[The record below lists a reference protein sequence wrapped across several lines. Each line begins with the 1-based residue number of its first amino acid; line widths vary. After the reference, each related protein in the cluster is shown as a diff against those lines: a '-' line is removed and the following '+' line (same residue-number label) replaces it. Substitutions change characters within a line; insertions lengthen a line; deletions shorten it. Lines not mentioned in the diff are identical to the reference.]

1 MRLLIPI
8 FIVLL
13 GMGSG
18 AFICLLF
25 KNISHGLKASAIAG
39 GFGAFVGLMMRDFLD
54 DVSGGLI
61 GGALLA
67 AIVGAIVVS
76 AVVNVA
82 MLISD
87 RRSS

>member
-18 AFICLLF
+18 ALVCLIF
-25 KNISHGLKASAIAG
+25 KNVSKGLKVSAIAG
-39 GFGAFVGLMMRDFLD
+39 GFGAFAGLMMRDLLD

-67 AIVGAIVVS
+67 AIVGAVVLS
-76 AVVNVA
+76 TVLNLA
-82 MLISD
+82 MRIAD
-87 RRSS
+87 R

>member
-18 AFICLLF
+18 ALICLLF
-25 KNISHGLKASAIAG
+25 KNISNGLKASAIAG
-39 GFGAFVGLMMRDFLD
+39 GLGAFAGLMMRDFLD

-67 AIVGAIVVS
+67 AIAGAIVFSTVL
-76 AVVNVA
+76 NVA
-82 MLISD
+82 MRIAN
-87 RRSS
+87 R

>member
-1 MRLLIPI
+1 MRLLIPL

-18 AFICLLF
+18 ALVCLLF
-25 KNISHGLKASAIAG
+25 KNVSKGLKISAIAG
-39 GFGAFVGLMMRDFLD
+39 GFGAFVGLIMRDVLD

-67 AIVGAIVVS
+67 AIVGALVVS
-76 AVVNVA
+76 TVVNLG
-82 MLISD
+82 MRISN
-87 RRSS
+87 R

>member
-1 MRLLIPI
+1 MRLLIPL

-18 AFICLLF
+18 ALICLLF
-25 KNISHGLKASAIAG
+25 NNINKGLKISAITG
-39 GFGAFVGLMMRDFLD
+39 GFGAFAGLMMRDFLD

-67 AIVGAIVVS
+67 VIVGAVVLS
-76 AVVNVA
+76 ALLNA
-82 MLISD
+82 GMRIAN
-87 RRSS
+87 R

>member
-18 AFICLLF
+18 ALICLLF
-25 KNISHGLKASAIAG
+25 KNMSNGLKASAIAG
-39 GFGAFVGLMMRDFLD
+39 GFGAFAGLMMRDILY

-61 GGALLA
+61 GGALLS
-67 AIVGAIVVS
+67 AIVGALVFSI
-76 AVVNVA
+76 ALNTA
-82 MLISD
+82 MRIAN
-87 RRSS
+87 R

>member
-1 MRLLIPI
+1 MRLLIPL

-18 AFICLLF
+18 ALICLLLNNVS
-25 KNISHGLKASAIAG
+25 KGLKISALAG
-39 GFGAFVGLMMRDFLD
+39 GFGAFVGLMMRDVLD

-76 AVVNVA
+76 TAINA
-82 MLISD
+82 WMKITN
-87 RRSS
+87 R

>member
-1 MRLLIPI
+1 MRLLIPL

-18 AFICLLF
+18 VLVCLLF
-25 KNISHGLKASAIAG
+25 NNISKGLKISALAG
-39 GFGAFVGLMMRDFLD
+39 GFGAFVGLMMRDVLD

-67 AIVGAIVVS
+67 AIVGAVVVS
-76 AVVNVA
+76 GVINAGMRLTN
-82 MLISD
+82 
-87 RRSS
+87 R

>member
-1 MRLLIPI
+1 MRLLIPL

-18 AFICLLF
+18 VLICFIFRNLE
-25 KNISHGLKASAIAG
+25 KGLKISAMAG
-39 GFGAFVGLMMRDFLD
+39 GFGAFAGLMMRDFLD

-76 AVVNVA
+76 AVVNA
-82 MLISD
+82 GMRIIN
-87 RRSS
+87 R

>member
-1 MRLLIPI
+1 MRLLIPL

-18 AFICLLF
+18 ALICLLF
-25 KNISHGLKASAIAG
+25 NNINKGLKISAITG
-39 GFGAFVGLMMRDFLD
+39 GFGAFAGLMMRDFLD

-67 AIVGAIVVS
+67 AIVGAVVLS
-76 AVVNVA
+76 ALLNVGMRIA
-82 MLISD
+82 N
-87 RRSS
+87 R

>member
-18 AFICLLF
+18 ALICLLF
-25 KNISHGLKASAIAG
+25 NNVSKGLKISAITG
-39 GFGAFVGLMMRDFLD
+39 GFGAFAGLMMRDFLD

-67 AIVGAIVVS
+67 AIVGAIVLS
-76 AVVNVA
+76 AIVNVGMRIA
-82 MLISD
+82 N
-87 RRSS
+87 R

>member
-18 AFICLLF
+18 ALICLLF
-25 KNISHGLKASAIAG
+25 KNTADGLKISAIAG
-39 GFGAFVGLMMRDFLD
+39 GLGAFVGLMLRDVLD

-67 AIVGAIVVS
+67 AIVGAVAVS
-76 AVVNVA
+76 AVANIA
-82 MLISD
+82 MRIANK
-87 RRSS
+87 